1 MLKRLLFGSL
11 PFPSSTAELALLVPR
26 VFAGLAMSLAHGKG
40 KFPPSEKFVSGVA
53 EMGFPA
59 PELFAWM
66 ASSAEFLGGLG
77 LAFGF
82 LTRLS
87 SFGIFSTM
95 CVAAF
100 VRHAADPFNNKE
112 LSLLYLSI
120 AVAFMVLGGGRYSI
134 DRFFRGATAA
144 PAAGAAAKKKKK

>member
-1 MLKRLLFGSL
+1 MIKRLLFGSL

-40 KFPPSEKFVSGVA
+40 KFPPSEKFVSGVG
-53 EMGFPA
+53 EMGLPA
-59 PELFAWM
+59 PEVFAWL

-87 SFGIFSTM
+87 SFGILSTM

-100 VRHAADPFNNKE
+100 VAHAADPFQNKE

-120 AVAFMVLGGGRYSI
+120 AFAFMIIGGGRFSL
-134 DRFFRGATAA
+134 DRFFRGSSTA
-144 PAAGAAAKKKKK
+144 PAATSAPKKKKK